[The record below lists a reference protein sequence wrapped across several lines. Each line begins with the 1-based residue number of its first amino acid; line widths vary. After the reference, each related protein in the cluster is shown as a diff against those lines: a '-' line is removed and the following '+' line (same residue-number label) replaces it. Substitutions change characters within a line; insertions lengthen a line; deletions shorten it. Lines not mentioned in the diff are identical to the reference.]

1 MTVPESEACISNFFV
16 GIAPDALVYQM
27 HKCAQSAPNAP
38 NATNSPMHQMHQR
51 HQNPIHQCTK
61 CIKCIKY
68 TKCTKCAKCTKAQSS
83 PNALSKSARPRISQ
97 PWSLKWPFTAI
108 NVNFTAFARIEGRR
122 DFTSL
127 DKAKDDSMSKNS
139 FLRMG
144 K

>member
-1 MTVPESEACISNFFV
+1 MHQQFFCWHCTRCISV
-16 GIAPDALVYQM
+16 PS
-27 HKCAQSAPNAP
+27 AQV
-38 NATNSPMHQMHQR
+38 
-51 HQNPIHQCTK
+51 C
-61 CIKCIKY
+61 
-68 TKCTKCAKCTKAQSS
+68 TKCTKCTKCNKFTNASNAPKAPKSNPSVHQVHQMHQIHQMHQMRQVHQSTKFT
-83 PNALSKSARPRISQ
+83 NAPSKSARPRISQ